1 MFNSEKTNDL
11 RKLLFKGNEQERM
24 ISAGVLRTIFSD
36 ITRLYFEN
44 KKARGL
50 GILIFNGDNPEASKY
65 ITKEELQDD
74 LALAQEDCL
83 DDFADGFKKMINVID
98 KEAESDLALVAMV
111 YPDVIAVNIIN
122 PDEINEK
129 IDELSNGL
137 IL

>member
-1 MFNSEKTNDL
+1 MFDSKKTNDL

-24 ISAGVLRTIFSD
+24 ISAGVLRTIFAD

-44 KKARGL
+44 KRARGK
-50 GILIFNGDNPEASKY
+50 GILIFNGDDPEKSKY

-83 DDFADGFKKMINVID
+83 DDFAEGFKKMINVID

-111 YPDVIAVNIIN
+111 YPDGIAVNIIN

>member
-1 MFNSEKTNDL
+1 MFDSKKTNDL

-24 ISAGVLRTIFSD
+24 ISAGVLRTIFAD

-44 KKARGL
+44 KQARGK
-50 GILIFNGDNPEASKY
+50 GILIFNGDDPEKSKY

-83 DDFADGFKKMINVID
+83 DDFAEGFKKMINVID
-98 KEAESDLALVAMV
+98 KESDNDLALVAMV
-111 YPDVIAVNIIN
+111 YPDGIAVNIIN

-137 IL
+137 IF